1 VNRSGIEAK
10 ARFVA
15 ALLTA
20 IAGSVRAEV
29 APELGGDEA
38 AARLEAT
45 VTEAR
50 RDVAGI
56 EMVKRAGR
64 QAWDRHHGGGS

>member
-1 VNRSGIEAK
+1 MIRSGIEAK

-15 ALLTA
+15 ALVTA

-29 APELGGDEA
+29 AEELGGDEA

-45 VTEAR
+45 VTKAR
-50 RDVAGI
+50 RREA
-56 EMVKRAGR
+56 
-64 QAWDRHHGGGS
+64 QP

>member
-1 VNRSGIEAK
+1 MNRSGIEAR

-15 ALLTA
+15 ALITA
-20 IAGSVRAEV
+20 IAGSVEAQV
-29 APELGGDEA
+29 TPELGGDEA

-50 RDVAGI
+50 EA
-56 EMVKRAGR
+56 A
-64 QAWDRHHGGGS
+64 S